1 MMHPLCLS
9 FVEKSIKDKKADIQ
23 NIIRNL
29 CTTDS
34 PKPRLKDLIK
44 EHAPF
49 NDYIGWSDCRI
60 ESLKFSCFRTYP
72 KREQYGLSFIDDK
85 DRPSS
90 LFLIGNNG
98 SGKSTLF
105 TALEKIYTG
114 TSSYAAQVTDDE
126 DRYLTFGFG
135 QMFSTSEKTWSLI
148 YKLHNG
154 QQVNVINGLASN
166 ELLAVPAF
174 FCSDLDIQTMKE
186 DKDLFHWILKQMGY
200 ESLEDGIKKIS
211 SLRNVWEKRRNSVD
225 TSSTIT
231 PEEYS
236 ELLKALD
243 EYDPNKHEEEL
254 KLYSSSM
261 KAIKNPT
268 VPHHLF
274 QTQWDEIERYGRLP
288 RRRDL
293 DHIFLLEHH
302 ESVLFHIQEIY
313 KSLFKLY
320 KRLANAVNKIKEGD
334 GKIET
339 ILLLGQEQKKAI
351 EEQSK
356 IVDEINK
363 QDVEANIGLLEETG
377 TILKDIQTQ
386 LVKEF
391 LDKYG
396 KGVLNILSEFSNH
409 GEKYE
414 FINTNNLSSLDVLI
428 KAHLGGEYQT
438 SPHLYFNEFRF
449 KLYCV
454 TMKIAIAYHWMA
466 KNHMSVP
473 IVIDD
478 IFNASDFENS
488 IKLENYAYFIKKT
501 YNDQVLKNGF
511 EKELQLILL
520 SHDQLVIESFR
531 RGYIGLSL
539 QDLHSMRNDD
549 FPLIVGRVYRLEE
562 IGEYNSSLKNQNGYK
577 SIYNSLNNG
586 RK

>member
-9 FVEKSIKDKKADIQ
+9 VVEKSIKDKKTDIQ

-34 PKPRLKDLIK
+34 PEPRFPDLVK

-49 NDYIGWSDCRI
+49 NDHIVNPDCRI
-60 ESLKFSCFRTYP
+60 DYLKFSCFRTYP
-72 KREQYGLSFIDDK
+72 KRERYGLSFKDDK

-114 TSSYAAQVTDDE
+114 TSSYAAKMTDDE
-126 DRYLTFGFG
+126 DSYLTFGFG
-135 QMFSTSEKTWSLI
+135 QMLSTSEKSWSLI

-154 QQVNVINGLASN
+154 QQENLINSSVSS

-174 FCSDLDIQTMKE
+174 FCSDLDIQAMKE
-186 DKDLFHWILKQMGY
+186 DKNLFHWILKQMGY
-200 ESLEDGIKKIS
+200 ERLEEGIKKIS
-211 SLRNVWEKRRNSVD
+211 SLRKKRKEIINGEVTEFSL
-225 TSSTIT
+225 T

-236 ELLKALD
+236 DLMKALID
-243 EYDPNKHEEEL
+243 YEPSKHEEEL
-254 KLYSSSM
+254 KLYSSSLET
-261 KAIKNPT
+261 IKNPT

-274 QTQWDEIERYGRLP
+274 QTQWDEIERLEKLP
-288 RRRDL
+288 SHRDL
-293 DHIFLLEHH
+293 GHVILLDNH
-302 ESVLFHIQEIY
+302 ESVPLHIREIY
-313 KSLFKLY
+313 ESLFKLY
-320 KRLANAVNKIKEGD
+320 KRLAKEVNNIKEGES
-334 GKIET
+334 KIET
-339 ILLLGQEQKKAI
+339 ILLLGQEQKKVI

-356 IVDEINK
+356 IGVELS
-363 QDVEANIGLLEETG
+363 QDTEANIGLLEEAE
-377 TILKDIQTQ
+377 TILKNIQNE
-386 LVKEF
+386 LVRDF
-391 LDKYG
+391 LDRYG
-396 KGVLNILSEFSNH
+396 MGVLNILSEFSNH

-428 KAHLGGEYQT
+428 TAHLGGGYQT
-438 SPHLYFNEFRF
+438 TPHLYFNEFRF

-454 TMKIAIAYHWMA
+454 TMKIAIAYHWMV
-466 KNHMSVP
+466 KNHVSVP

-488 IKLENYAYFIKKT
+488 IKLEDYAYFIKKT

-531 RGYIGLSL
+531 RGYLGLSL
-539 QDLHSMRNDD
+539 KDLHSMRNDD
-549 FPLIVGRVYRLEE
+549 FPLIVGRIYRLEE

>member
-9 FVEKSIKDKKADIQ
+9 VVEKSIKDKKVDIQ

-29 CTTDS
+29 CTSDS

-49 NDYIGWSDCRI
+49 NDYIGSPDCRI
-60 ESLKFSCFRTYP
+60 DYLKFSSFRTYP
-72 KREQYGLSFIDDK
+72 EREHYGLSFTDDK

-114 TSSYAAQVTDDE
+114 TSSYAAKVTDDE
-126 DRYLTFGFG
+126 DSYLTFGFG
-135 QMFSTSEKTWSLI
+135 QMLSTSEKSWSLI

-154 QQVNVINGLASN
+154 QQENLINSSVSS

-174 FCSDLDIQTMKE
+174 FCSDLDIQAMKE
-186 DKDLFHWILKQMGY
+186 DKKLFLWILKQMGY
-200 ESLEDGIKKIS
+200 ERLEEGFKKVS
-211 SLRNVWEKRRNSVD
+211 SLREKWEKRRNSVD
-225 TSSTIT
+225 TESTIT

-236 ELLKALD
+236 ELLKALV
-243 EYDPNKHEEEL
+243 EYDPNKHEEEV
-254 KLYSSSM
+254 KLYSSSLE
-261 KAIKNPT
+261 AIKNPT

-274 QTQWDEIERYGRLP
+274 QAQWDEIERSEQLP
-288 RRRDL
+288 RHRDL
-293 DHIFLLEHH
+293 GHAILLENH
-302 ESVLFHIQEIY
+302 ESVKFHILEIY
-313 KSLFKLY
+313 KSLIKLY
-320 KRLANAVNKIKEGD
+320 KRLAKEVNNIKEGES
-334 GKIET
+334 KIET

-356 IVDEINK
+356 IG
-363 QDVEANIGLLEETG
+363 VEFNQEVESNIGLLEETG
-377 TILKDIQTQ
+377 TILKDIQTL
-386 LVKEF
+386 LVKDF
-391 LDKYG
+391 LDRYG
-396 KGVLNILSEFSNH
+396 TGVLNILSDFSNH

-414 FINTNNLSSLDVLI
+414 FINTNNLSSLNVLI
-428 KAHLGGEYQT
+428 TARSGGVYQT
-438 SPHLYFNEFRF
+438 TPHLYFNEFRF

-454 TMKIAIAYHWMA
+454 TMKIAIAYHWMV
-466 KNHMSVP
+466 KNHVSVP

-488 IKLENYAYFIKKT
+488 IKLEDYAYFIKKT

-539 QDLHSMRNDD
+539 KDLHSMRNDD
-549 FPLIVGRVYRLEE
+549 FPLIVGRIYRLEE